1 MGEGGGFLLVC
12 LVLGV
17 SLVVFTEILSWF
29 SKSERKE
36 LYMIYFEVCRQG
48 GMGVGWGV
56 RFPSGMCLPSI
67 LQVGESL
74 PVTPGAPG

>member
-1 MGEGGGFLLVC
+1 MVC

-17 SLVVFTEILSWF
+17 SLVVFTEIPSWF

-56 RFPSGMCLPSI
+56 CFLSGMCLRFI

>member
-1 MGEGGGFLLVC
+1 
-12 LVLGV
+12 
-17 SLVVFTEILSWF
+17 
-29 SKSERKE
+29 
-36 LYMIYFEVCRQG
+36 MIYFEVCRQG

-56 RFPSGMCLPSI
+56 CFLSGMCLRFI